1 MKSFSRIA
9 GMLAAVALGAVGLV
23 GCDQHKIDKLE
34 EGLSTEAD
42 VRAEFGEPA
51 YVWNE
56 SDGSRTFEYNR
67 QPAGHRNYMVTI
79 GPDGKMSALR
89 QVLAPAYFAKVQPG
103 MDQQEIRR
111 LLGQP
116 AKRTSY
122 PLKNEA
128 EWDWGWIDPPS
139 TKMLFTVVFD
149 AQGKVLRSNS
159 TQVLPSR

>member
-1 MKSFSRIA
+1 MSFLTKFAIA
-9 GMLAAVALGAVGLV
+9 ASALAVSVFLA
-23 GCDQHKIDKLE
+23 GCDQQRIKELE
-34 EGLSTEAD
+34 EHVSTEQD
-42 VRAEFGEPA
+42 VRDRFGEPNQIWDEA
-51 YVWNE
+51 
-56 SDGSRTFEYNR
+56 DGSHTLEYTR
-67 QPAGHRNYMVTI
+67 QPAGAQNYMITI
-79 GPDGKMSALR
+79 GTDGKMSALR

-128 EWDWGWIDPPS
+128 EWDWGWVDPPS

>member
-1 MKSFSRIA
+1 MSLITKLAIA
-9 GMLAAVALGAVGLV
+9 TAAVAVSVFLV
-23 GCDQHKIDKLE
+23 GCDQQRIKELE
-34 EGLSTEAD
+34 EFVSTEQD
-42 VRAEFGEPA
+42 VRDRFGTPNQIWEEA
-51 YVWNE
+51 
-56 SDGSRTFEYNR
+56 DGSHTLEYTR
-67 QPAGHRNYMVTI
+67 QPAGAQNYMITI
-79 GPDGKMSALR
+79 GKDGKMTALR

-103 MDQQEIRR
+103 MDQQEVRR

-159 TQVLPSR
+159 TLVVSSR